1 VSVVLEEQHREQEEV
16 SSYAKQM
23 MELAAEWV
31 KVNPDPGSGFINVP
45 GLEETRKKRT
55 DLIRE
60 KQINALKEKV
70 KDPRIPEKLRKEIEQ
85 NLADMDENLEKLIQ
99 MTSEQIDLEAEAQAL
114 FNEVPTPGQSK
125 NPTEDALRAD
135 RGRWC
140 LAWAR
145 HGHNVFDLSPDFTAA
160 MLLTDPTE
168 VDIKTAKLPFK
179 GLLITIPAGFATGV
193 EGLHYTKIHV
203 WEMPRTHIE
212 QLDVSHK
219 IVDIMKSVPDAD
231 YKSLLNTAVERVNA
245 KTPKTLLT
253 PKIDENDYAICIY
266 ATDGAHAFNT
276 LIESKHLSWAA
287 IDELPDN
294 VTEEADRQARRTIQ
308 QIVFGM
314 LAYVNAVEGATTP
327 REPVEKKASKKKK
340 TSGESRLK
348 HWEVGRTIRLDPKL
362 VAAARGGSR
371 EIALKIKTRFIV
383 RGHYRNVAHG
393 PKRSLHTMKWISPFW
408 KGPEEGARIVHTYK
422 LDNPPEQTE

>member
-1 VSVVLEEQHREQEEV
+1 M

-31 KVNPDPGSGFINVP
+31 KANPDAGSGFINIP

-55 DLIRE
+55 DLLRE
-60 KQINALKEKV
+60 QQINSLKEKA
-70 KDPRIPEKLRKEIEQ
+70 KDPRVPKKLRDEIEQ
-85 NLADMDENLEKLIQ
+85 SLSALDQDLSKLIQ
-99 MTSEQIDLEAEAQAL
+99 MTTEQIDLESEAQSL

-125 NPTEDALRAD
+125 NPTEDSLRAD

-179 GLLITIPAGFATGV
+179 GLLITIPVGFATGV
-193 EGLHYTKIHV
+193 EGLPYTKIHV

-219 IVDIMKSVPDAD
+219 IVDIMKSVPEAD
-231 YKSLLNTAVERVNA
+231 YRSILTTAVERVNA
-245 KTPKTLLT
+245 KTPQKLVV
-253 PKIDENDYAICIY
+253 PRIDENDYAICIY

-327 REPVEKKASKKKK
+327 RETENVSRKKKRK
-340 TSGESRLK
+340 SVESKLK

-393 PKRSLHTMKWISPFW
+393 PKRTLHTMKWISPFW

-422 LDNPPEQTE
+422 LDNAPTNE

>member
-1 VSVVLEEQHREQEEV
+1 M

-23 MELAAEWV
+23 MEMAAEWLEA
-31 KVNPDPGSGFINVP
+31 NPDPDSGFINIP
-45 GLEETRKKRT
+45 GLEKTKEKRT

-60 KQINALKEKV
+60 QQINSLKKKV
-70 KDPRIPEKLRKEIEQ
+70 NDPRVPLPIRNQINELMKDVDA
-85 NLADMDENLEKLIQ
+85 NLSKLIQ
-99 MTSEQIDLEAEAQAL
+99 MTGEQIDLEAEAQEL

-125 NPTEDALRAD
+125 NPAEDSLKAD

-140 LAWAR
+140 LAWGR

-160 MLLTDPTE
+160 MLLTDPSE
-168 VDIKTAKLPFK
+168 IDIKTARLPFK
-179 GLLITIPAGFATGV
+179 GLLITIPSEFATGV

-231 YKSLLNTAVERVNA
+231 YKSILDTAVERVKA
-245 KTPKTLLT
+245 KSTPTLVVRK
-253 PKIDENDYAICIY
+253 PNEDDYAVCIY

-276 LIESKHLSWAA
+276 LIESKKLSWAA

-294 VTEEADRQARRTIQ
+294 VAAEEDRQARRTIQ

-314 LAYVNAVEGATTP
+314 LAYVNSVENAVTP
-327 REPVEKKASKKKK
+327 RQVEKSNRKKRKPAPESK
-340 TSGESRLK
+340 LK
-348 HWEVGRTIRLDPKL
+348 HWEVGRTIKLDPRL
-362 VAAARGGSR
+362 IRAARGGSR

-383 RGHYRNVAHG
+383 RGHYRNQAHG
-393 PKRSLHTMKWISPFW
+393 PNRSLRTERWIAPFW
-408 KGPEEGARIVHTYK
+408 KGPEEGARVVHTYK
-422 LDNPPEQTE
+422 LDNPPEQAE